1 MSVLDAVTRDLARI
15 GELDP
20 GLADSALAST
30 ALVLAEQLDKPGVS
44 ATAKSMCAKALR
56 ETLAELRDL
65 SRLEGEQEDA
75 LDELQQ
81 RRRQRLSA

>member
-1 MSVLDAVTRDLARI
+1 MLRDLAGI
-15 GELDP
+15 ALVDP
-20 GLADSALAST
+20 GLAESALAST
-30 ALVLAEQLDKPGVS
+30 ALVLAEQLDKQGVS
-44 ATAKSMCAKALR
+44 ATAKSMCAKQLR

-81 RRRQRLSA
+81 RRWRRLGA